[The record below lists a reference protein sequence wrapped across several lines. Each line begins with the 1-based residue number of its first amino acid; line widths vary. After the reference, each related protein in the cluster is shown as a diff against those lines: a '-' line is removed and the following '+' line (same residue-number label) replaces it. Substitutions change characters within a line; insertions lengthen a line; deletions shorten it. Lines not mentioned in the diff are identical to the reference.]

1 MPELAQSKTETRFE
15 VPEIMDWTIL
25 PASVTAAAW
34 TDPEVRA
41 LLLTEPTSLLRER
54 ISRWPDDKT
63 FCVAVDSAEVK
74 FFALP
79 ARKKHLAQLS
89 RESLL
94 EILARETEKDDS
106 LEHWLPSDVIA
117 DALSDD
123 EFKSELIRDP
133 GKVLKDRGYSPPSR
147 QIIVLENSESTYHLV
162 LTENPS
168 RQDELDLKDLEATLI
183 EKYGVET
190 TKCCASGTCT

>member
-1 MPELAQSKTETRFE
+1 MPELAQSETETRFE

-41 LLLTEPTSLLRER
+41 LLLTDPTSLLRER
-54 ISRWPDDKT
+54 ISRWPDNKT
-63 FCVAVDSAEVK
+63 FCVAVDSAEIK

-94 EILARETEKDDS
+94 EILSREMHDDDS
-106 LEHWLPSDVIA
+106 LECWLPSDVIA
-117 DALSDD
+117 DSLSDD
-123 EFKSELIRDP
+123 DFKAELIRNP
-133 GKVLKDRGYSPPSR
+133 GKVLESRGYSPPAR
-147 QIIVLENSESTYHLV
+147 QIVVLENSEFTYHLV
-162 LTENPS
+162 LTESPS
-168 RQDELDLKDLEATLI
+168 RQDELDLKSLEATLI
-183 EKYGVET
+183 EKYGVNT
-190 TKCCASGTCT
+190 TRCCASGTCS